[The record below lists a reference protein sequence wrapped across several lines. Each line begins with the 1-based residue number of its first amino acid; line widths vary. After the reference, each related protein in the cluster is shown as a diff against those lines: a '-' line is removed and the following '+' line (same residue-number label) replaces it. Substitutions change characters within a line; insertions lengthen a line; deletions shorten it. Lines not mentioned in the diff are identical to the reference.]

1 MGETTKNET
10 FALAVDAIEG
20 ANKFVHLTTSDRYL
34 LTSSISNKLMSPVM
48 FNNNAI
54 TDITKAVAIFHTD
67 SQKAGIQG
75 QIRPILTILE

>member
-1 MGETTKNET
+1 
-10 FALAVDAIEG
+10 
-20 ANKFVHLTTSDRYL
+20 
-34 LTSSISNKLMSPVM
+34 MSPVM